1 MATPTPPASVA
12 RPSRSPGCSNPS
24 LRRQGNLP
32 PVLIPEV
39 IMHHDVRDLIGWG
52 VFDASGKLIS
62 VHKSKLDARI
72 AAFRYDHI
80 IRRQP
85 PGTPD
90 AFPF

>member
-1 MATPTPPASVA
+1 
-12 RPSRSPGCSNPS
+12 
-24 LRRQGNLP
+24 
-32 PVLIPEV
+32 
-39 IMHHDVRDLIGWG
+39 MHHDVRDLIGWG